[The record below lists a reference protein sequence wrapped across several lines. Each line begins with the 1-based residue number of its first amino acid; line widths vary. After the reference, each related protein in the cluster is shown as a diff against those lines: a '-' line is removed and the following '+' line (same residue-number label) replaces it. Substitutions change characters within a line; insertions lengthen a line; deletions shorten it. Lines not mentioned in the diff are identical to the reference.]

1 MLHWIFFKPLSLL
14 GLLYGMRMLCNENNQ
29 DYQDCLFIWIRLVK
43 LKFDLDLYFIW
54 RVLDLVVVV
63 VLLILLSV
71 LFYFKTCIFGFGL
84 WAWQIFSWM
93 PTNLRLCPRDEE
105 DVHNVKW
112 RCSNLSRDIRLEV
125 EEACDD
131 NGGAADP
138 NPTLTDQHHHY
149 PR

>member
-84 WAWQIFSWM
+84 WAWQSLTFYFLLDANKPPALPQRRRGRAQREVALQQFIQRHSAGGWGG
-93 PTNLRLCPRDEE
+93 L
-105 DVHNVKW
+105 W
-112 RCSNLSRDIRLEV
+112 RQWWC
-125 EEACDD
+125 CW
-131 NGGAADP
+131 P
-138 NPTLTDQHHHY
+138 
-149 PR
+149 